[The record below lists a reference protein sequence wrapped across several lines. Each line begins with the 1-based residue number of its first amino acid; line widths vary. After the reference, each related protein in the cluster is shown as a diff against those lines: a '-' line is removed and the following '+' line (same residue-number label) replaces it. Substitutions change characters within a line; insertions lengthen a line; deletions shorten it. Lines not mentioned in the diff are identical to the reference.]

1 MDSGF
6 NGIEKF
12 MTSFNKMF
20 TETKY
25 NLQALNQ
32 RFESMGKCF
41 NNILLLNTNKPFDE
55 VNPDE
60 LLNSSSSIKQKSPK
74 KKKQNTKK
82 NKNKITSIDLDEIE
96 KTLKNIDEPQKQNNT
111 FINKKRNK
119 TSTKKNK
126 DISEMI
132 HNIKKDKEKNINESE
147 SSYSSYGDSG
157 GVDYYVPGKNDNY
170 TKFKEIKNKMKNN
183 EKKDEYYD
191 DEDDD
196 DDFISDV

>member
-1 MDSGF
+1 MDNEF

-32 RFESMGKCF
+32 RFESMDKCF

-55 VNPDE
+55 ENPDD
-60 LLNSSSSIKQKSPK
+60 LNSSSVKQKSPK
-74 KKKQNTKK
+74 KKQNNKKNK

-96 KTLKNIDEPQKQNNT
+96 KTLKDIDEPQNKNNT
-111 FINKKRNK
+111 FINKKRKK
-119 TSTKKNK
+119 TPNKKNK
-126 DISEMI
+126 DISEMF
-132 HNIKKDKEKNINESE
+132 HSIKKDKEKSFDESE

-170 TKFKEIKNKMKNN
+170 TKFKEMKKKMKDNA
-183 EKKDEYYD
+183 KKDEYDD

-196 DDFISDV
+196 DDFISDM